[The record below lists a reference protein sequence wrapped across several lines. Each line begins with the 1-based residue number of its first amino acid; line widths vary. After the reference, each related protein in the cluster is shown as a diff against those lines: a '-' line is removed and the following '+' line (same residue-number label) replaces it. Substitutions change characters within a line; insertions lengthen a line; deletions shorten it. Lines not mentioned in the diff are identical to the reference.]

1 VIGRVLE
8 LIFAAIVVGI
18 LDRCQYYLDAA
29 HVDSN
34 SRRLHSSHGRYQ
46 HMCRDHLDAPTQ
58 ILFLGL
64 SSRLRPL
71 RILDGF
77 VWAFRKCKLYNSLPL
92 PRESA
97 WILSD
102 VLTWNDS
109 SPEPVAATHTGIGII
124 GGYYWGRY
132 YYTPP
137 INTATYSLVGTAYCS
152 EWRSVLAFGFI
163 TGWLFLANACVVSF

>member
-1 VIGRVLE
+1 VIVRVLE

-18 LDRCQYYLDAA
+18 LDRCQHYLDAA

-64 SSRLRPL
+64 STRLRPL

-132 YYTPP
+132 YYTLP
-137 INTATYSLVGTAYCS
+137 INQLHILLSAQPIARNGGVSLPLALLRGGSFLQT
-152 EWRSVLAFGFI
+152 RVL
-163 TGWLFLANACVVSF
+163 